1 MRISYAIP
9 VCNEIKEIKR
19 LLEFL
24 IKAKRRQDE
33 IVILVD
39 EQNGTEEVKDYV
51 EDFAH
56 QYLDFDF
63 VNVYYHPLNRDFAA
77 HKNFLNGCC
86 KGDYI
91 FQIDADELPDESL
104 LEYLPEILEI
114 NAIDAIWIPRINI
127 VNGITPDHIAK
138 WGWNCNENGWINWPN
153 DAQLRVYANKPEIKW
168 ERKVHERL
176 TGYKTISKFP
186 DQKEFA
192 LWHVKDIARQE
203 RQNKFYEE
211 I

>member
-104 LEYLPEILEI
+104 LEYLPEILEL

-203 RQNKFYEE
+203 RQNEFYET

>member
-56 QYLDFDF
+56 QYLDFNF

-114 NAIDAIWIPRINI
+114 NAVDAIWIPRINI

>member
-63 VNVYYHPLNRDFAA
+63 VNVYYHPLNQDFAA

-153 DAQLRVYANKPEIKW
+153 DDQLRVYANKPEIKW

-203 RQNKFYEE
+203 RQNEFYKT

>member
-104 LEYLPEILEI
+104 LEYLPEILEL

-127 VNGITPDHIAK
+127 VNGITPNHIAK

-203 RQNKFYEE
+203 RQNEFYET

>member
-1 MRISYAIP
+1 MKISYAIP
-9 VCNEIKEIKR
+9 VCNEIEEIKR

-39 EQNGTEEVKDYV
+39 DQNGTEEVKDYV

-104 LEYLPEILEI
+104 LEYLPEILEL

-138 WGWNCNENGWINWPN
+138 WGWNCNKDGWINWPN